1 MRIRIV
7 SPAAP
12 GVTTGNRVTA
22 ARWSLHLRGLGH
34 GVRITPAYARGP
46 CDLLI
51 ALHAHKSA
59 ASVERFA
66 ARHPDRPIVVALTGT
81 DVYGD
86 VRQDATAMATLC
98 RAQRIV
104 ALQPLAT
111 AELPDDLRDRV
122 HVIYQSVHCP
132 ASKPAPRQ
140 DAFEACVVGHLREVK
155 DPFLAAR
162 AMRLMPPN
170 SRVCVTHVG
179 AALDGDMEAAARRET
194 RENRRYEWVGP
205 RSRSRTLQVIA
216 RARVLLLTSW
226 MEGGANVVS
235 EAVVCGTPVLST
247 HIGGSIGLLGEDYPG
262 YFPVGDAESLARLL
276 TSAET
281 EPAFLDGLAS
291 RCRAV
296 APLFDPQHERASW
309 KSLLASLPACGPRAT

>member
-22 ARWSLHLRGLGH
+22 TRWSRLLRDLGH
-34 GVRITPAYARGP
+34 DVRVTPAYARGP

-51 ALHAHKSA
+51 ALHAEKSA
-59 ASVERFA
+59 ASVARFA

-86 VRQDATAMATLC
+86 MRGDATAMATLR
-98 RAQRIV
+98 RARRII
-104 ALQPLAT
+104 ALQPLAL
-111 AELPDDLRDRV
+111 AELPDELRDRV
-122 HVIYQSVHCP
+122 DIIYQSVRVP
-132 ASKPAPRQ
+132 AVKPPPRQ
-140 DAFEACVVGHLREVK
+140 DVFEACVVGHLREVK

-162 AMRLMPPN
+162 AMRVMPPD

-179 AALDGDMEAAARRET
+179 AALGGTMEAAARRET
-194 RENRRYEWVGP
+194 RENPRYEWVGP
-205 RSRSRTLQVIA
+205 LSRSRTLQAIA
-216 RARVLLLTSW
+216 RARVLLLTSR

-262 YFPVGDAESLARLL
+262 YFPVGDAQAMACLL
-276 TSAET
+276 TRAET
-281 EPAFLDGLAS
+281 EPAFLDGLKS

-296 APLFDPQHERASW
+296 APLFDPQRERASW
-309 KSLLASLPACGPRAT
+309 KSLLANLPSSRPRST